1 MSNASITKTDEGRSH
16 DLGNLFVFLAQS
28 VPDGRV
34 FALDRQTLISMGIM
48 VLNGIILAVALYFI
62 LYKPVTE
69 FLQKRSERIRNSIE
83 EASSTMA
90 KARELINEYESK
102 VSNIDKEYERVLQEA
117 RIKAYD
123 ERKII
128 IAEAHEE
135 AERIKKRSESI
146 IDAERERMRLETRP
160 YIIELATLIAENYI
174 TRNIEKEEQERL
186 FESALAELEEAQWR
200 K

>member
-1 MSNASITKTDEGRSH
+1 M
-16 DLGNLFVFLAQS
+16 GNLFVFLAQS

-117 RIKAYD
+117 AD
-123 ERKII
+123 
-128 IAEAHEE
+128 
-135 AERIKKRSESI
+135 
-146 IDAERERMRLETRP
+146 
-160 YIIELATLIAENYI
+160 
-174 TRNIEKEEQERL
+174 
-186 FESALAELEEAQWR
+186 
-200 K
+200 

>member
-1 MSNASITKTDEGRSH
+1 M
-16 DLGNLFVFLAQS
+16 GNLFVFLAQS
-28 VPDGRV
+28 IPDGRV